1 MNAVSTFA
9 VTQAWCEEVFWGSAM
24 CRRQF
29 GEWSQVEAVGH
40 NRDGRAGPHK
50 SLLSQRSWE
59 TGTASVLSREFCG
72 AHWRTPV
79 L

>member
-1 MNAVSTFA
+1 
-9 VTQAWCEEVFWGSAM
+9 M
-24 CRRQF
+24 CRRQY
-29 GEWSQVEAVGH
+29 GERSQVEAVGH

-50 SLLSQRSWE
+50 SLLSQRSRE
-59 TGTASVLSREFCG
+59 MGTASVLSREFCG